1 MSLKADAGARARE
14 TLGWWPANRWLIL
27 RRGAQLG
34 FLAVFLTGPLFGV
47 WIAKGTLAQSLT
59 FETLPLSDPFIL
71 LQSVAAGHWPEA
83 TALTGA
89 TIVLAAY
96 LLAGG
101 RAYCAWAC
109 PVNPVTDAAAWT
121 RRKLGLRKGWQPRR
135 WTRRAIMAAVLAASA
150 LTGTLAW
157 ELVNPVTALHRALVF
172 GGGFGLAA
180 AALIFLFDLFV
191 SRHGWCGHLCPVG
204 AFYGLVGEGAV
215 LRVSAGARTACDDC
229 MDCYAVCP
237 EPQVITPA
245 LKGDATGHGP
255 LILSGDCLNCGR
267 CIDVCSEH
275 VFRFAHRFDQSLDDG
290 KAPSRAPLYGQG
302 G

>member
-1 MSLKADAGARARE
+1 MSLKRHAGARARE
-14 TLGWWPANRWLIL
+14 RLGWWAANRWLVL
-27 RRGAQLG
+27 RRAAQAG
-34 FLAVFLTGPLFGV
+34 FLGLFLTGPLFGV
-47 WIAKGTLAQSLT
+47 WIAKGTLAQSRTLDV
-59 FETLPLSDPFIL
+59 LPLSDPFIL
-71 LQSVAAGHWPEA
+71 LQSVVAGHRPEV

-89 TIVLAAY
+89 AIVLAAY

-109 PVNPVTDAAAWT
+109 PVNPVTDAAAWM
-121 RRKLGLRKGWQPRR
+121 RRRLGLKKGWQPRR
-135 WTRRAIMAAVLAASA
+135 WTRRAILAAVLAASA
-150 LTGTLAW
+150 LTGSLAW

-191 SRHGWCGHLCPVG
+191 ARHGWCGHLCPVG
-204 AFYGLVGEGAV
+204 AFYGAVGEGAV
-215 LRVSAGARTACDDC
+215 LRVAAPARAACDDC
-229 MDCYAVCP
+229 MDCFAVCP

-245 LKGDATGHGP
+245 LKGTGGHGP

-267 CIDVCSEH
+267 CIDVCSEQ
-275 VFRFAHRFDQSLDDG
+275 VFRFTHRFDHRLDDG
-290 KAPSRAPLYGQG
+290 RAPSRAPLYEQG

>member
-1 MSLKADAGARARE
+1 MSLRADAGARARE
-14 TLGWWPANRWLIL
+14 RLGWWAASRWLLL

-34 FLAVFLTGPLFGV
+34 FLAAFLTGPLFGI

-59 FETLPLSDPFIL
+59 LGVLPLSDPFIL
-71 LQSVAAGHWPEA
+71 LQSAVAGHQPGT

-89 TIVLAAY
+89 AIVLAVY
-96 LLAGG
+96 LLVGG

-109 PVNPVTDAAAWT
+109 PVNPITDAAAWI
-121 RRKLGLRKGWQPRR
+121 RRKLGLKKGWQPKR
-135 WTRRAIMAAVLAASA
+135 WTRRLMLLVVLAASA
-150 LTGTLAW
+150 LSGSLAW

-172 GGGFGLAA
+172 GAGFGLATA
-180 AALIFLFDLFV
+180 VLIFLFDLFV
-191 SRHGWCGHLCPVG
+191 ARHGWCGHLCPVG
-204 AFYGLVGEGAV
+204 AFYGLVGEV
-215 LRVSAGARTACDDC
+215 SLVRVSAPARAACDDC

-245 LKGDATGHGP
+245 LKGTGGHGP

-267 CIDVCSEH
+267 CIDVCSEQ
-275 VFRFAHRFDQSLDDG
+275 VFRFTHRFDQSLDG
-290 KAPSRAPLYGQG
+290 GRVPSRAALQGQG